1 MKSNSVF
8 RFIVAS
14 SLIIGL
20 AGCNNKKPS
29 EIPAKITYD
38 IKFVNYDES
47 VLQELSVEEG
57 QLPVYTGETPTK
69 PSTDQYHYVYEGWD
83 KEIVAAVADA
93 TYTATFKEEINTY
106 SVIFMSNG
114 QEYKKETVAYGEK
127 VEKPTDP
134 IRERTAEEIY
144 IFDGWELN
152 EQLFDFDNA
161 ITSDITLIA
170 KWDVVSATEHGNR
183 CSYIHY
189 PAVEPTYAKPGHTE
203 FWFCE
208 LHSSAVLEEP
218 LTGEIKEAEEEYP
231 YEITSDMPMYIPQIE
246 GGNIYMSLMAGQSTD
261 GKAIVRTEEMLDT
274 MLTVSFRYRVK
285 NATESK
291 WFGVAITSNP
301 EPSCYST
308 YWEGEG
314 DAKEEKPLED
324 VYCWKVIE
332 PAIDGMWHEVS
343 FDLEEQSGYLAFVH
357 ASGDF
362 EEDAIIEVD
371 NVFLETGAD
380 EYIEE
385 FTNQTMFKFLNKYG
399 DVDGELKQ
407 NDFLRLVNMDSA
419 PELALV
425 ISKRSYS
432 NISNVTFK
440 YRVSTETFKDNI
452 QPWINVIITSNGK
465 DPDVYGGGAVT
476 NTFFAAPKN
485 DGQWHRISLDI
496 SGTGYVAFGNESGH
510 WGLNQTLD
518 YDDIEIT
525 YSDGKK
531 AIDSFDSVLLFKATS
546 DATHAKKF
554 TIASEEIIIDEG
566 GDNYMVRLDVGTL
579 GWKEKGLLYTTESY
593 SDITSISFKI
603 RITGQVKEGK
613 ESSWMS
619 VNINDTC
626 SNWSGLNNYNRPTDG
641 EWHEITVNI
650 DNQTGHIVFAYNMFD
665 YEEGT
670 VMDFDD
676 IIITTSNGTIEENF
690 NGPTSIFTLDGEYA
704 SIEINK

>member
-1 MKSNSVF
+1 MKEMKI
-8 RFIVAS
+8 RFIMGFLLVMMTV
-14 SLIIGL
+14 SLV
-20 AGCNNKKPS
+20 GCKQKEREPFTYRA
-29 EIPAKITYD
+29 PAKQEAADDKQEETED
-38 IKFVNYDES
+38 
-47 VLQELSVEEG
+47 LQE
-57 QLPVYTGETPTK
+57 
-69 PSTDQYHYVYEGWD
+69 
-83 KEIVAAVADA
+83 IV
-93 TYTATFKEEINTY
+93 
-106 SVIFMSNG
+106 
-114 QEYKKETVAYGEK
+114 
-127 VEKPTDP
+127 
-134 IRERTAEEIY
+134 
-144 IFDGWELN
+144 
-152 EQLFDFDNA
+152 DFNM
-161 ITSDITLIA
+161 
-170 KWDVVSATEHGNR
+170 
-183 CSYIHY
+183 
-189 PAVEPTYAKPGHTE
+189 
-203 FWFCE
+203 
-208 LHSSAVLEEP
+208 
-218 LTGEIKEAEEEYP
+218 EEET
-231 YEITSDMPMYIPQIE
+231 IAV
-246 GGNIYMSLMAGQSTD
+246 MSLNNPSH
-261 GKAIVRTEEMLDT
+261 V
-274 MLTVSFRYRVK
+274 VRYRY
-285 NATESK
+285 NL
-291 WFGVAITSNP
+291 
-301 EPSCYST
+301 ST
-308 YWEGEG
+308 
-314 DAKEEKPLED
+314 
-324 VYCWKVIE
+324 
-332 PAIDGMWHEVS
+332 
-343 FDLEEQSGYLAFVH
+343 
-357 ASGDF
+357 
-362 EEDAIIEVD
+362 
-371 NVFLETGAD
+371 
-380 EYIEE
+380 
-385 FTNQTMFKFLNKYG
+385 KFLNKYG

-566 GDNYMVRLDVGTL
+566 GDNYMVRLNVGTL

-676 IIITTSNGTIEENF
+676 IVITTSNGTIEENF
-690 NGPTSIFTLDGEYA
+690 NGSTSIFTLDGEYA
-704 SIEINK
+704 SLEVNK